1 MMELENAERIRQ
13 YLDHYELGA
22 VFPDSL
28 RQHLVLFKFNPEEA
42 LCRQGE
48 TQEWIFVLVR
58 GKVKVY
64 TTSSEGNTL
73 LVNFN
78 SPLDVIGE
86 IECISGLE
94 TLNTV
99 TAVTE
104 VEAIGIHKRWLHL
117 YGEEVSFLQFL
128 LHLVSHKFH
137 SKSISLSFNLLY
149 PVEVRLAS
157 YLLSVTSSEEPVVST
172 ANLKD
177 IASLIGT
184 SYRHLNR
191 VILKFCNT
199 GLLERSR
206 GTLNV
211 RDRGGLE
218 AAAGQNIYERGERRK

>member
-1 MMELENAERIRQ
+1 MMEFENADRIRQ
-13 YLDHYELGA
+13 YLNQYELED
-22 VFPDSL
+22 VFPHSL
-28 RQHLVLFKFNPEEA
+28 RQHLVLFKFGPDEA

-48 TQEWIFVLVR
+48 TQEWIFVLVS

-78 SPLDVIGE
+78 SPLGVIGE
-86 IECISGLE
+86 IECISGLD

-117 YGEEVSFLQFL
+117 YREEVTFLQFL

-157 YLLSVTSSEEPVVST
+157 YLLSVTSPEEAKISI

-191 VILKFCNT
+191 VILKFCNMH
-199 GLLERSR
+199 LLDRAR
-206 GTLNV
+206 GTLIV
-211 RDRGGLE
+211 RDRAGLE
-218 AAAGQNIYERGERRK
+218 AAAGQNIYEHGERRK